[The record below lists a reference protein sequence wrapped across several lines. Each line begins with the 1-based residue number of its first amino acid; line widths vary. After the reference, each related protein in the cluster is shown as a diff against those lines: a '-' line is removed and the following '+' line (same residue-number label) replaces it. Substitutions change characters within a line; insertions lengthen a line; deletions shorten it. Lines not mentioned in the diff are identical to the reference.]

1 MEPKCSVDVAGSVL
15 DAEDSFGSVTLRRF
29 ESPLTRLVHIQIL
42 FLQSAFSFFF
52 LFLVTK
58 MALKP
63 NSHIFFF
70 SLELSR
76 GEQNICWSFFFFF
89 YLFVTPLVRFLP
101 TSCFAASALEIGN
114 LGKKENADCN
124 ENMARSWHFP
134 NATKNLFVFVFGPI
148 RDLPSRPVLARSEGK
163 SPGFGM
169 QMANKT
175 DRGSNSPL
183 LYPK

>member
-89 YLFVTPLVRFLP
+89 LSVCDPIGEISSHFLFCGICTRNW
-101 TSCFAASALEIGN
+101 E
-114 LGKKENADCN
+114 
-124 ENMARSWHFP
+124 
-134 NATKNLFVFVFGPI
+134 FGEKGEC
-148 RDLPSRPVLARSEGK
+148 RL
-163 SPGFGM
+163 
-169 QMANKT
+169 Q
-175 DRGSNSPL
+175 
-183 LYPK
+183 